1 MYTTHKPRS
10 STHTMA
16 KNEDREST
24 LAYELYLHD
33 LGFKEK
39 SNLYE
44 VVTEARNFYNGKQF
58 DDNNEDNAIRV
69 SLNFCSFSAKLKAS
83 KLVGTERYITFTA
96 DNVDYDCHG
105 LQRFDE
111 YNVHKLNEKSKDFQ
125 ACVDGYVD
133 GTAIEGYRWDIDDLS
148 YKGIY
153 KGGLASENFDILG
166 FAVANKFINNIQ
178 NQKWIMYWKDEDVKA
193 VRDMVERK
201 SEKDKEEVRRQI
213 VPDNYTGVDKEDVN
227 YGLCTLFTRFFRID
241 GEVCFMCSTKD
252 VDLFEY
258 PHFMNPKVNKRIKEK
273 LIKIVDEYKEGKEDD
288 EEEALD
294 NDRVVDLKID
304 YEDMIT
310 QITNAEILS
319 DEEYKKDKEK
329 FYLYPFARF
338 VPTEMKNSF
347 YGHGDI
353 IDMVRIQKGYNF
365 AISMLLK
372 CLENNAYNKII
383 VKEGALEG
391 QEITNEPGQV
401 LVDHSRMTNGFGI
414 KFAESQPMPNGI
426 IDFARQLF
434 EQTRLIY
441 GFNDVMDGSINNQD
455 ISGYAVQ
462 QMIKQANSSI
472 EQQQQLFWQFCK
484 EKAEIRLMF
493 YKFYV
498 DKAKYTYELADYQVE
513 DAENARKMLLARQ
526 KELQAQGQNLEIGDV
541 DLTKPTRKVQVRD
554 FSGDEIYGTS
564 FDISIDVMQG
574 LADSKLAESQMWDT
588 LIMNGNIQNLDPE
601 MLELYLEANPTI
613 SQRSKATLKAIV
625 EKQKKS
631 ENYQLKQKL
640 QEALG
645 YLEKLLQYSKELE
658 AQSGY
663 KTNYINNLT
672 KEFMEKI
679 GVANKIINAQN
690 QALAPKK
697 GASEGETKSNNA
709 RGVKGTHIQ
718 QDA

>member
-1 MYTTHKPRS
+1 MENK
-10 STHTMA
+10 
-16 KNEDREST
+16 EEREATIS
-24 LAYELYLHD
+24 YELYLQD
-33 LGFKEK
+33 KAFKES
-39 SNLYE
+39 SNLFD
-44 VVTEARNFYNGKQF
+44 VTKEARNFYIGKQF
-58 DDNNEDNAIRV
+58 DDDNEDNAIRV
-69 SLNFCSFSAKLKAS
+69 SLNFCSFSARLKAS
-83 KLVGTERYITFTA
+83 KIVGTERYITFTA

-111 YNVHKLNEKSKDFQ
+111 YNVHKLNEKSKDYQ
-125 ACVDGYVD
+125 ACIDGYVD
-133 GTAIEGYRWDIDDLS
+133 GTAIAGYRWDIDDLS

-153 KGGLASENFDILG
+153 KGGLASENFDMLK
-166 FAVANKFINNIQ
+166 FAVANKFINDIQ
-178 NQKWIMYWKDEDVKA
+178 NQKWVMYWKDEDVDGVK
-193 VRDMVERK
+193 DMVERK
-201 SEKDKEEVRRQI
+201 DKKVLEEVQRRI
-213 VPDNYTGVDKEDVN
+213 VPDDYDDSDVEKEFVN
-227 YGLCTLFTRFFRID
+227 HGLCTLFTRFFRID
-241 GEVCFMCSTKD
+241 GEVCFMCSTRE

-273 LIKIVDEYKEGKEDD
+273 LIKIVDEYKEKGRNGDDD
-288 EEEALD
+288 EENYD
-294 NDRVVDLKID
+294 KVVDLKID

-310 QITNAEILS
+310 QITKAEVIS

-338 VPTEMKNSF
+338 VPDEIKDSF

-353 IDMVRIQKGYNF
+353 ADMLKVQKGYNF

-401 LVDHSRMTNGFGI
+401 IIDHTRMQNGFGV

-426 IDFARQLF
+426 LEFAQNLF
-434 EQTRLIY
+434 NQTRLVY
-441 GFNDVMDGSINNQD
+441 GFNDVMDGSVTNQD

-498 DKAKYTYELADYQVE
+498 DKARYTYELKDYEVE
-513 DAENARKMLLARQ
+513 DRENKRNMLMKRQ
-526 KELQAQGQNLEIGDV
+526 QELQSRGEKLAIDNGEEPL
-541 DLTKPTRKVQVRD
+541 DLTKPTKKVQVRD
-554 FSGDEIYGTS
+554 FKGEEIYGTS
-564 FDISIDVMQG
+564 FDINIDVMQG
-574 LADSKLAESQMWDT
+574 LADSKLAEAQMWDT
-588 LIMNGNIQNLDPE
+588 LIMNGNIQNMEPE
-601 MLELYLEANPTI
+601 MLELYLEANPTV

-631 ENYQLKQKL
+631 ENYQLKQTLKQALDNL
-640 QEALG
+640 Q
-645 YLEKLLQYSKELE
+645 KLLQYSKELE

-663 KTNYINNLT
+663 KTNFINNLE
-672 KEFMEKI
+672 KEFVNKI
-679 GVANKIINAQN
+679 GVANKIITSQN
-690 QALAPKK
+690 QALASKDK
-697 GASEGETKSNNA
+697 ATQGEAKSNNA
-709 RGVKGTHIQ
+709 RGIAGTSIQ
-718 QDA
+718 PEV